1 MAVKIVAFLS
11 TLAIDIIAG
20 VLIFFIMLIGLNGYQ
35 ESDAQWGLLAYIIL
49 APLTAIAM
57 STGAVFTVNI
67 LLKKK
72 FSGLAAGLVAI
83 LALTALGILLEILW
97 SVAGIL
103 IADIVRV
110 NF

>member
-1 MAVKIVAFLS
+1 
-11 TLAIDIIAG
+11 
-20 VLIFFIMLIGLNGYQ
+20 
-35 ESDAQWGLLAYIIL
+35 
-49 APLTAIAM
+49 M

-72 FSGLAAGLVAI
+72 FGGLAAGLVAI